1 MSRGKQSTLLESYPC
16 SPCAKRVD
24 REEEAREM
32 LAELRREDG
41 GSRYGDT
48 SGAGAAGH
56 DGSCENSSTCGK
68 HCAV

>member
-1 MSRGKQSTLLESYPC
+1 
-16 SPCAKRVD
+16 
-24 REEEAREM
+24 M